1 MNEARRPREGMSRA
15 SIAVAAF
22 STVLEW
28 YDFTLYLYFATVL
41 SRVFFGAGETAVSTT
56 LAAFAIAYL
65 LRPLGGAVFGHI
77 GDRFGR
83 RRTMLLSVAL
93 MTMTMLGT
101 ALLPTHAQAGAA
113 AGWLLFLLRCL
124 MGFSVGGEYIA
135 IVAYLL
141 EGSPRARRG
150 LITSLASAFSEVGG
164 LLAVGV
170 SLLTVNSLS
179 PASLESWGW
188 RIPFLVGA
196 VLAASVWIARTTM
209 EESPDFERQQASGT
223 TPARPLLYALMNHR
237 AGILRAFA
245 ISALGS
251 ITYYV
256 GITYVPTFL
265 ISAGKLN
272 EGNSLR
278 LSTAAAFAVIV
289 VTPFAGA
296 LSDRLGRKPVLIVL
310 SLCSA
315 ILPITLFHLMAGGSP
330 SYALFA
336 AVILA
341 CVAGAVSAVG
351 AIATAEQFPGEGR
364 ISGLALGATS
374 ATAIFGGADAL
385 CRPGPDGTH
394 RLDHGPGRHDRRG
407 GCPGASDLDDRPGDG
422 AREQV
427 LPKLNRE
434 ASGHIDAAGD
444 IDPLPGH
451 EPRLVGAQEEDDICD
466 ILRLF
471 EPPKRRLRHVV
482 FHDPLRWHIAQAG
495 LPLDL
500 ARLHAGLDEAGADRV
515 DANALRG
522 QLSGERLRPA
532 EDGELRCRIMGEQ
545 RRADLGGERS
555 GVDDAARALR
565 DEMPGRNLV
574 GEEYAARIDGEI
586 EVPFL
591 VGQFKRVLHGGD
603 AGVGDENLAPAKLRE
618 RFAERALDRGAIAHI
633 DLDGDRIRADLLRGS
648 QGPLAIDIGDRDFH
662 SASRERGAMARPM
675 PCAPP
680 VMKARLPRSS
690 E

>member
-1 MNEARRPREGMSRA
+1 MTHSGRPQKSMSRA

-41 SRVFFGAGETAVSTT
+41 SRVFFGKGETGLSAT

-113 AGWLLFLLRCL
+113 AGWLLFLLRSV

-141 EGSPRARRG
+141 EGAPRNKRG
-150 LITSLASAFSEVGG
+150 LITSMASAFSEVGG

-170 SLLTVNSLS
+170 SLLTVNSIS
-179 PASLESWGW
+179 PANLDLWGW
-188 RIPFLVGA
+188 RIPFVVGA

-209 EESPDFERQQASGT
+209 EESPEFERQQASGT
-223 TPARPLLYALMNHR
+223 VPARPLLHALANYR

-265 ISAGKLN
+265 ISAGKLD
-272 EGNSLR
+272 ESASLR
-278 LSTAAAFAVIV
+278 LSTAAAVAVIV

-296 LSDRLGRKPVLIVL
+296 LSDRLGRKPVLIFL
-310 SLCSA
+310 SACSA
-315 ILPITLFHLMAGGSP
+315 ILPVALFHLMAGGSP
-330 SYALFA
+330 SYALLA

-374 ATAIFGGADAL
+374 ATAIFGGATPYVA
-385 CRPGPDGTH
+385 
-394 RLDHGPGRHDRRG
+394 
-407 GCPGASDLDDRPGDG
+407 
-422 AREQV
+422 QV
-427 LPKLNRE
+427 LT
-434 ASGHIDAAGD
+434 
-444 IDPLPGH
+444 
-451 EPRLVGAQEEDDICD
+451 
-466 ILRLF
+466 
-471 EPPKRRLRHVV
+471 
-482 FHDPLRWHIAQAG
+482 
-495 LPLDL
+495 
-500 ARLHAGLDEAGADRV
+500 
-515 DANALRG
+515 
-522 QLSGERLRPA
+522 ERT
-532 EDGELRCRIMGEQ
+532 GWI
-545 RRADLGGERS
+545 
-555 GVDDAARALR
+555 
-565 DEMPGRNLV
+565 
-574 GEEYAARIDGEI
+574 
-586 EVPFL
+586 
-591 VGQFKRVLHGGD
+591 
-603 AGVGDENLAPAKLRE
+603 LAP
-618 RFAERALDRGAIAHI
+618 GVMIAVVAVLVLPI
-633 DLDGDRIRADLLRGS
+633 LMTLPETA
-648 QGPLAIDIGDRDFH
+648 A
-662 SASRERGAMARPM
+662 ASELQR
-675 PCAPP
+675 
-680 VMKARLPRSS
+680 K
-690 E
+690 